1 MDEETD
7 TKSVDIWT
15 AKLSTSAFADVA
27 MADVS
32 KVLRGLQG
40 LPSTPVQR
48 PRRDAAH
55 SGAEPPQAGASGGT
69 KVRKTVRVRKSER
82 QRAAEKRW
90 SAIQYEAEAEKKH
103 SREAAA
109 AKAAWYGHFTKQST
123 RDQKRAGFGNALD
136 DLDRKANFIR
146 SVQPLF

>member
-40 LPSTPVQR
+40 LPSTPAQR
-48 PRRDAAH
+48 PRRDAAVAQH
-55 SGAEPPQAGASGGT
+55 ADRLTGPAGLPRPSADASVLAT
-69 KVRKTVRVRKSER
+69 
-82 QRAAEKRW
+82 
-90 SAIQYEAEAEKKH
+90 
-103 SREAAA
+103 
-109 AKAAWYGHFTKQST
+109 F
-123 RDQKRAGFGNALD
+123 
-136 DLDRKANFIR
+136 
-146 SVQPLF
+146 